1 MEDKSIP
8 EAVATTS
15 FGAGREV
22 LSMNKI
28 LKIPQTGGSP
38 AVFSAR
44 KDKNICHGRVQ
55 KRKTVADKSISKA
68 VTTPSFGAGRGFSV
82 KKKKSKHDQRG
93 GIPGVFFSAETKQ
106 LKLPITV
113 PEALVKF

>member
-1 MEDKSIP
+1 MSGGGVQTRKTVEDKSIP

-82 KKKKSKHDQRG
+82 KKKNQNMTNVAESLA
-93 GIPGVFFSAETKQ
+93 FFFQPRKNS
-106 LKLPITV
+106 
-113 PEALVKF
+113 